1 MPIWESSLRF
11 QDLGQSHMHFWTR
24 QGIPEVCPGHI
35 HTCSCA
41 VGMGSRLG
49 FRCHPRLRRTC
60 SEPWVGPDPGQAAL
74 LPETHTFLPPFL
86 RLFAVGWL
94 HSNRLPSKETPL
106 GPTPHTPHPEGPNQE
121 GAGVQRWEGNYRS
134 RHASLSA
141 FPGAGGRRDSKDELV
156 T

>member
-1 MPIWESSLRF
+1 MRF

-106 GPTPHTPHPEGPNQE
+106 GPTPHTQKAQIRKGRGCRGGKGTTGP
-121 GAGVQRWEGNYRS
+121 GMHRS
-134 RHASLSA
+134 LL
-141 FPGAGGRRDSKDELV
+141 FPGLGEGGIARMSW
-156 T
+156 